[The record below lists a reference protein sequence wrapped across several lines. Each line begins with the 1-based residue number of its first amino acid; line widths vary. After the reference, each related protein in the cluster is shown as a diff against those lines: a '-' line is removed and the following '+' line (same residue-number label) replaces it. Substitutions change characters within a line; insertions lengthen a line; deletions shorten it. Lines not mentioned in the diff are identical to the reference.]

1 MIDFKLLIDKALKLG
16 FTDVEIVEQNSTSLE
31 ISLYESKIE
40 QNKLSSNNSFTIR
53 AIYKEKMVSIRVED
67 FEIDFDELLN
77 RLKQNVLSIESEEK
91 NEIYEGDEVYPTVE
105 KNEYDFDTIPTS
117 KKIDFLLEMEKK
129 CKELDERVV
138 KVSDCVYEEF
148 DSKYHIIN
156 SKGLDIVKYKK
167 YCTAVV
173 GVVAVENGST
183 QDEYHFSTKKSFE
196 EQNANEIASKAVEKA
211 VAKFNAKPIK
221 SDKYKVI
228 IENSAMGS
236 LLNAFLSMFTGM
248 AAIRKIT
255 PLIGKE
261 ETKIMSDKINII
273 DNPLLKEAIINN
285 SFDDEGVACYSKEIV
300 KNGVFKT
307 MLHNLKTAKFF
318 NTKSTGSGY
327 SGARGITTAGCNFYI
342 ENGSKTK
349 EELIKSLDKG
359 LLLTGFDGL
368 HSGVDAISGDFS
380 LKTSGFYIENG
391 KITKPVTL
399 IVISGN
405 FLQMMNEVIDV
416 ANDIEISART
426 VFAPSILFNDMAIS
440 GE

>member
-53 AIYKEKMVSIRVED
+53 AIYEEKMVSIRVED

-91 NEIYEGDEVYPTVE
+91 NEIYAGDELYPTVE
-105 KNEYDFDTIPTS
+105 KNEYDFDAIPTS

-221 SDKYKVI
+221 
-228 IENSAMGS
+228 
-236 LLNAFLSMFTGM
+236 
-248 AAIRKIT
+248 IT
-255 PLIGKE
+255 
-261 ETKIMSDKINII
+261 
-273 DNPLLKEAIINN
+273 
-285 SFDDEGVACYSKEIV
+285 EI
-300 KNGVFKT
+300 
-307 MLHNLKTAKFF
+307 
-318 NTKSTGSGY
+318 
-327 SGARGITTAGCNFYI
+327 
-342 ENGSKTK
+342 
-349 EELIKSLDKG
+349 
-359 LLLTGFDGL
+359 
-368 HSGVDAISGDFS
+368 
-380 LKTSGFYIENG
+380 
-391 KITKPVTL
+391 P
-399 IVISGN
+399 
-405 FLQMMNEVIDV
+405 
-416 ANDIEISART
+416 
-426 VFAPSILFNDMAIS
+426 
-440 GE
+440 